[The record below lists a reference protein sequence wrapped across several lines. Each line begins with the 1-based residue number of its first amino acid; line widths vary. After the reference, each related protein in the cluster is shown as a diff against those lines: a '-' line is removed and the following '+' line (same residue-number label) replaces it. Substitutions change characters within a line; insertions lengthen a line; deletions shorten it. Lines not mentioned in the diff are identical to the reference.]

1 MPRKRPHGPTFDTIL
16 PPSFARAAAPGNS
29 QRRFA
34 RVRPRIVPS
43 LLFESP
49 KFHDRFPVFS
59 NRLTL
64 HSFMVLFQ
72 TRIFRALK
80 SMSRDEQHG
89 IRFNPQRIVGFISDG
104 CGGVDW
110 RTARADW
117 PSRTCNASLR
127 GASRQ
132 REAAAA
138 ARAAPCFR
146 RRRRRPRVV
155 LAASRRSVEA
165 V

>member
-1 MPRKRPHGPTFDTIL
+1 
-16 PPSFARAAAPGNS
+16 
-29 QRRFA
+29 
-34 RVRPRIVPS
+34 
-43 LLFESP
+43 
-49 KFHDRFPVFS
+49 
-59 NRLTL
+59 
-64 HSFMVLFQ
+64 MVLFQ
-72 TRIFRALK
+72 KRIFRALK
-80 SMSRDEQHG
+80 SMSRDERHG

-110 RTARADW
+110 RAARADW

-146 RRRRRPRVV
+146 RRRRRLRVAP
-155 LAASRRSVEA
+155 AATKRSVRGCFGRRVIKHSDMLTGTRRLLA
-165 V
+165 PLSWVIKALRCPAQRYFF